1 MSEIIDMGYKIDP
14 PVDNT
19 YFEVVDRA
27 RLKPNSENPKL
38 ITEADVA
45 KMVTLL
51 QTHGFKDPVEARHED
66 GLVLAG
72 HRRLLA
78 ADKLGL
84 TRIPTHFHVGMSDE
98 EATAYAIAHTQ
109 AEAHVDWNRALLA
122 DQLTGLPESLSPDL
136 LGFDDKDMARL
147 FDLDRGI
154 DTDDAEGNDEEPAAL
169 LMPGE
174 VWIIGP
180 VTFNVFKGLDNE
192 ALNGAEKIIRKIAK
206 LLKCKALLDGQED
219 QPLEA
224 VLRERAT
231 R

>member
-1 MSEIIDMGYKIDP
+1 MTD
-14 PVDNT
+14 T

-27 RLKPNSENPKL
+27 RLKPNVENPKL
-38 ITEADVA
+38 ITENDVA

-84 TRIPTHFHVGMSDE
+84 TKIPTHFHVGMSDE
-98 EATAYAIAHTQ
+98 EATAYAIAHTR
-109 AEAHVDWNRALLA
+109 AEKDVEWNRALLA

-136 LGFDDKDMARL
+136 LGFTEGDMAKL
-147 FDLDRGI
+147 FDLDRGLE
-154 DTDDAEGNDEEPAAL
+154 DEAAPGGSEEPAAL
-169 LMPGE
+169 LIPGE

-180 VTFNVFKGLDNE
+180 VTFNVFKSLDNDG
-192 ALNGAEKIIRKIAK
+192 LNAAEKVIRKISK
-206 LLKCKALLDGQED
+206 MLKCKALLDGDEA

-224 VLRERAT
+224 VLKERANG
-231 R
+231 